1 MAWMSQL
8 LPQEAE
14 LAPLPWEGAHVQ
26 SEAHADGALLI
37 DVRSYAE
44 FMNGHLPGAHC
55 LPLPRLAQEVLQR
68 VPDREAPILLYCAT
82 GARAEQA
89 LSLLR
94 QLGYHAVRNGGCAL
108 DLARRRGV
116 LLQRGL

>member
-14 LAPLPWEGAHVQ
+14 LAPLPLDREHVQ
-26 SEAHADGALLI
+26 LEAHDEAALLI

-44 FMNGHLPGAHC
+44 FMNGHLPGALC
-55 LPLPRLAQEVLQR
+55 LPLPRLAQDVLHR
-68 VPDREAPILLYCAT
+68 VPDRETPVLLYCAT

-94 QLGYHAVRNGGCAL
+94 QMGYHAVRNGGSAI
-108 DLARRRGV
+108 DLARRRG
-116 LLQRGL
+116 LLVQQGL

>member
-1 MAWMSQL
+1 MAWMSEL
-8 LPQEAE
+8 LPREAE
-14 LAPLPWEGAHVQ
+14 LEPLPWEGEYVHP
-26 SEAHADGALLI
+26 EAQDDTALLI

>member
-14 LAPLPWEGAHVQ
+14 LAPLPWEGAYVQ
-26 SEAHADGALLI
+26 SEAHADAALLI

-116 LLQRGL
+116 QLQRAL